1 MSAAQRT
8 IAWYVHGR
16 GRGHASRSRQI
27 VERLRARGDRI
38 VVMAGGDA
46 LDLLADLD
54 QVETID
60 VVAPGPRGLT
70 TIARRTRSDRRRLEA
85 LGPDVVVSDG
95 DAPSLGAA
103 RLLGLPT
110 LAIGHDLVF
119 ARCRLPDDLPRSSV
133 WFEKLSAAPS
143 HRMADAGVAV
153 HFLPIEPRA
162 PRTLVA
168 RPDRRDDL
176 PELRWEP
183 FIAAYFRDGDGAA
196 LADRL
201 TALGVRVELFGA
213 SDPAPRRARH
223 HGFDRAGFADALA
236 RCSGVIGTAGSNL
249 LAECVLLGKPAL
261 AVHAAGDHEQALNA
275 NLLARAGLGLE
286 ARIDDVSDTALRTF
300 ADRALARDFATIDL
314 ARALPPA
321 SDAVL
326 TCLDDLLAPARR

>member
-1 MSAAQRT
+1 MSTSPLT
-8 IAWYVHGR
+8 IAWYIHGR

-27 VERLRARGDRI
+27 VERLRERGDRV

-60 VVAPGPRGLT
+60 VVVPGPRGLP
-70 TIARRTRSDRRRLEA
+70 TIARRTSGDRRRLDA
-85 LGPDVVVSDG
+85 LRPDVVVSDG

-103 RLLGLPT
+103 RRLELPT

-119 ARCRLPDDLPRSSV
+119 ARCRLPADLPRTSV

-143 HRMADAGVAV
+143 HHLADAGVAV

-162 PRTLVA
+162 PRTRVA

-176 PELRWEP
+176 PDVRWEP
-183 FIAAYFRDGDGAA
+183 FVAAYFRDGDGAG

-201 TALGVRVELFGA
+201 TGLGVRVELFGA
-213 SDPAPRRARH
+213 SDPTPRRARY

-249 LAECVLLGKPAL
+249 LAECVMLGKPVLAL
-261 AVHAAGDHEQALNA
+261 HATGDHEQALNGT
-275 NLLARAGLGLE
+275 LLERAGLGIC
-286 ARIDDVSDTALRTF
+286 ARLDNVSDTTLRTF
-300 ADRALARDFATIDL
+300 ADRALARDFSTIDL
-314 ARALPPA
+314 ANELPPA

-326 TCLDDLLAPARR
+326 ASLDDLLAPGCP